1 MDEQDLYNDIEL
13 IKAELENKEI
23 SLEEATQKLEEVL
36 SKIDNLIEEKMDNFQ
51 NDFDQLNLFDD
62 E

>member
-51 NDFDQLNLFDD
+51 NDFDQLDLFND

>member
-36 SKIDNLIEEKMDNFQ
+36 SKIDSLIEEKMDDFQ
-51 NDFDQLNLFDD
+51 NDFDQLSLFDD